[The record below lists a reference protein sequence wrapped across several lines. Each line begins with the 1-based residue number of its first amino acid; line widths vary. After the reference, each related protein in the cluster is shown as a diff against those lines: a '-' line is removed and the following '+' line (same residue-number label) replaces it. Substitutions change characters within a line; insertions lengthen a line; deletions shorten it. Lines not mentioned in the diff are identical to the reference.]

1 MMMAS
6 SLLPS
11 GSPFGYFTAFLPPF
25 SFRSPI
31 SLFQATLQIIF
42 LLLGSHFYKSKSLRF
57 PLREVDL
64 PSRTKIS
71 KISMQFL
78 RIYADSL
85 TLVIALVIPF
95 PVARQTSIKKLFV
108 CQFLTKFNSI
118 IYSYSSFGQN

>member
-31 SLFQATLQIIF
+31 SLFQATLQIIS
-42 LLLGSHFYKSKSLRF
+42 LHFSSFGLPFYRLKSLRS

-64 PSRTKIS
+64 PSWTKIC

-95 PVARQTSIKKLFV
+95 PVARQTSIKKFFV
-108 CQFLTKFNSI
+108 CQPLTKFNSI
-118 IYSYSSFGQN
+118 IYY